1 MKPISLKLSGLQSYR
16 SMQEIDF
23 TALCDTGLFGIFGPT
38 GSGKSTILDAI
49 TLAMYGKV
57 GRASGGTQGIMNH
70 SEDSLFVAFT
80 FELASAQGEER
91 YRVERRFKRQNDISV
106 SNTIS
111 RFIEISPEGEK
122 VVADKLADVT
132 RCVEEKIGLKM
143 DDFTR
148 AVVLPQGKFAEFLS
162 LKGAERRAMLQR
174 LFHLEKYGD
183 LLAQKL
189 SRKVKE
195 NDQAHKELAAEQQ
208 GLGDASETALREA
221 EAALKAAAALAE
233 ARRRELVEAQ
243 QRSEKLA
250 KVRELSLERSA
261 RAAQLAKVRERDGAV
276 AELEARLAAA
286 AAAERIRPTLAAWK
300 EAQQL
305 AASRAA
311 AAGQAREAAAV
322 AAESARA
329 ATEAA
334 EAAAAELGREEPVLL
349 LRMDQLEQAKV
360 LQAECDELQAE
371 VKQLQA
377 KREQGSEQ
385 HRQLGEELGK
395 QEQLLAKAQQRKQEL
410 EERLKQNE
418 VKASDRRHIQDALSR
433 QQRINNAREAL
444 NKAETDEH
452 KHLQQSTEVNTRL
465 ETLIKEEARNIEE
478 RQELIGKAW
487 QVKERLAGLKAATIG
502 LEERIELH
510 DTALRRFAKERD
522 EHQWSLRLAE
532 ALSSGQPCPVCG
544 STEHPLPAAP
554 NTDTSGLQL
563 GESELEKVRVLLAQA
578 RDLRYEVSRD
588 SDAYSSMLSTIEA
601 QVGNQ
606 AHASNQ
612 EQGDFA
618 LFAAYQEAAASRS
631 LEIPA
636 LQPIT
641 SADAVDTHQVDLIME
656 SPEAITVLVQQYESL
671 KNEQADWR
679 DEFDAIEKQ
688 AQSLHH
694 KLAEIQSKLATARAE
709 AASAATLAEQSR
721 QTCLACRDDLAKL
734 VQEWEEEHPGFSPE
748 EAVSRM
754 EQIHERDQITE
765 EIKQRLLLSI
775 PFIEEKTAKIVQ
787 LQREITELDKLLLQW
802 EVQLQGKEDLL
813 RDKKARLT
821 TWIGEESV
829 EILLQK
835 TRQRI
840 ELLRTR
846 AEASKQRQSAAE
858 IERQRLSQ
866 EDVLAQQAALAAQE
880 QEAKQLEQWQAEL
893 AASPFDHE
901 QQVSEAL
908 MDGEQMKSL
917 EQQIQSHRD
926 AERELVIN
934 LKELEAKLEGRNV
947 TEEEWQECSEA
958 LRLAKEQ
965 DEAALQLK
973 ARTQRDLE
981 DLEKRHIRWQ
991 ELEGARLKRV
1001 HEAELLAKLQSS
1013 LRGNAFVEYVAEE
1026 QLMNVSQAASQ
1037 RLRFLTNQRYALEC
1051 DSGGGFV
1058 IRDDANGGVKRPV
1071 ATLSGGETFL
1081 TSLALALALSA
1092 QIQLRGQYPLQFF
1105 FLDEGFGTLDPELL
1119 DTVITSL
1126 EHLHHDHLSVG
1137 IISHVAELRA
1147 RLARKLIVIPAESG
1161 GEGSRV
1167 MLESL

>member
-80 FELASAQGEER
+80 FELVSAQGEER
-91 YRVERRFKRQNDISV
+91 YRVERRFKRQSDISV

-111 RFIEISPEGEK
+111 RFIEVLPEGEK

-189 SRKVKE
+189 SRKVKD
-195 NDQAHKELAAEQQ
+195 NDQACKELIAEQQ
-208 GLGDASETALREA
+208 GLGDASEAALREA
-221 EAALKAAAALAE
+221 EAALKAAAAMAE
-233 ARRRELVEAQ
+233 TRRCELGEAQ
-243 QRSEKLA
+243 QRSEQLA

-261 RAAQLAKVRERDGAV
+261 RAAQLAALRERDGAV
-276 AELEARLAAA
+276 AELEARLAAG
-286 AAAERIRPTLAAWK
+286 AAAERIRPTLTAWK

-305 AASRAA
+305 AATRAT
-311 AAGQAREAAAV
+311 AAGQAREAAAL

-349 LRMDQLEQAKV
+349 LRLDQLEQAKV

-371 VKQLQA
+371 VKHLQA
-377 KREQGSEQ
+377 KREQGSAQ
-385 HRQLGEELGK
+385 HRELGEELDK

-410 EERLKQNE
+410 EEQLKQNE
-418 VKASDRRHIQDALSR
+418 VKASDRRQIQDALSL

-444 NKAETDEH
+444 NKAETDEQ
-452 KHLQQSTEVNTRL
+452 KHLQKSKEANVRL
-465 ETLIKEEARNIEE
+465 ETLIKEEARNTEE
-478 RQELIGKAW
+478 RQTLVEKAW
-487 QVKERLAGLKAATIG
+487 QAGERLAGLRATTIG

-510 DTALRRFAKERD
+510 EAALKRFAKERD
-522 EHQWSLRLAE
+522 EHYWSLRLAE

-554 NTDTSGLQL
+554 ETDASGLHL
-563 GESELEKVRVLLAQA
+563 GESELEKVGVLLVQA
-578 RDLRYEVSRD
+578 RDLRYAVSRD
-588 SDAYSSMLSTIEA
+588 SDAFSSMLSTMEGQA
-601 QVGNQ
+601 QIGNQ
-606 AHASNQ
+606 NQ
-612 EQGDFA
+612 NPNRDPGNHPA
-618 LFAAYQEAAASRS
+618 NFAAYRETAASLS
-631 LEIPA
+631 AESASSFSSAADVYEIE
-636 LQPIT
+636 LNI
-641 SADAVDTHQVDLIME
+641 E
-656 SPEAITVLVQQYESL
+656 SPEAMTVLVQQHESL
-671 KNEQADWR
+671 KREQADWR
-679 DEFDAIEKQ
+679 GEFSYFEKQ
-688 AQSLHH
+688 VKLLQH
-694 KLAEIQSKLATARAE
+694 KLAEIQTKLASAKTEATTA
-709 AASAATLAEQSR
+709 AAMAEQSR
-721 QTCLACRDDLAKL
+721 QTSLVCQNDLAKL
-734 VQEWEEEHPGFSPE
+734 IKEWEQEHPSLSPE

-754 EQIHERDQITE
+754 EQIHERDHITE
-765 EIKQRLLLSI
+765 DVKQRLALSI
-775 PFIEEKTAKIVQ
+775 PFIEEKTAKIAQ
-787 LQREITELDKLLLQW
+787 LQRDLTELDKSLLQW
-802 EVQLQGKEDLL
+802 DIQMQGKQDLL

-821 TWIGEESV
+821 AWIGEDSV
-829 EILLQK
+829 DILLQNA
-835 TRQRI
+835 RQRI
-840 ELLRTR
+840 DFLRTQSQ
-846 AEASKQRQSAAE
+846 AGKQRQAE
-858 IERQRLSQ
+858 AETERQRLSQ

-880 QEAKQLEQWQAEL
+880 QEAKLQEQWQAEL

-901 QQVSEAL
+901 QQASEAL
-908 MDGEQMKSL
+908 MDGEGMKSL

-973 ARTQRDLE
+973 ARSQRDLE

-991 ELEGARLKRV
+991 ELEGARLKRE
-1001 HEAELLAKLQSS
+1001 HEAGLLAKLQSS

-1147 RLARKLIVIPAESG
+1147 RLARKLIVIPADSG